1 MANYVKTG
9 VVLDP
14 VQVERIDKIAQMV
27 GLSRSM
33 IIRIMIS
40 DALRTID
47 EQVKKEAED
56 GRQAPTV

>member
-9 VVLDP
+9 VVLDL

-40 DALRTID
+40 DALRAID
-47 EQVKKEAED
+47 EQVKKEEED
-56 GRQAPTV
+56 GRQTPTV

>member
-14 VQVERIDKIAQMV
+14 VQVEKIDKIARMV

-56 GRQAPTV
+56 GREAPTV

>member
-14 VQVERIDKIAQMV
+14 VQVEKIDKIARMV

-40 DALRTID
+40 DALRTIE

-56 GRQAPTV
+56 GREAPTV

>member
-9 VVLDP
+9 VVLDQ

>member
-9 VVLDP
+9 VVLDS
-14 VQVERIDKIAQMV
+14 VQVERIDRIAQMV

-56 GRQAPTV
+56 GREAPTV